1 MADTDLRALGQAF
14 VERRRAF
21 LQERLPRPLV
31 RPPAPDTPPA
41 VREHLRREAE
51 DLYWNEL
58 AWEEITGEE
67 TAAGGPL
74 PEMVFAAFLAFVDG
88 LLPGDPSRARVDVVD
103 DILGFLGEQWARF
116 GLDLERGEDSG
127 RAAYARAL
135 TAELVDRVL
144 WRLYELSPEERNALF
159 SATS

>member
-1 MADTDLRALGQAF
+1 MPEDFRVLGEAF

-21 LQERLPRPLV
+21 LRDRLPRPLLH
-31 RPPAPDTPPA
+31 PADSATPST
-41 VREHLRREAE
+41 VREHLLKEAE

-88 LLPGDPSRARVDVVD
+88 LLPDEPARARRDVVE
-103 DILGFLGEQWARF
+103 DILAFLGEQWARF
-116 GLDLERGEDSG
+116 GDELERGEDSG

-135 TAELVDRVL
+135 TGELGDRVL
-144 WRLYELSPEERNALF
+144 WRLYQLTPEERDALF
-159 SATS
+159 SAAP